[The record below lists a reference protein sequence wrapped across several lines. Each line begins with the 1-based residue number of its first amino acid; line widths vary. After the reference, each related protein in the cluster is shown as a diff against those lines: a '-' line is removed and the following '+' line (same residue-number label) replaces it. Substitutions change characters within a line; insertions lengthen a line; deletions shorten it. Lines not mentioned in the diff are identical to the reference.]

1 MRPLREPDLRIKGL
15 GLRGRFVLAMT
26 VALAPVMVGA
36 GFLIYEGVLKILANF
51 EQDVLVSAVRFTQA
65 PPPIEMATKGLELP
79 NGVQMYPFH
88 STDGHST
95 DGRSTDGEAKDGG
108 TLYRYG
114 GTEPGSRSVE
124 LLAPAREGR
133 VADDVLRTVSVVL
146 LVVVLV
152 GAAVALWVASQV
164 TRPIHGLIQDVRHIA
179 AGDLRYKVHSVGM
192 GEVELLARA
201 IDRMTEDL
209 EQARAMEVELS
220 VREREREL
228 AAGVREALLPLATP
242 LVANYDLGA
251 AYLGAADFG
260 GDFHDFVVRPDG
272 RVGLLVCDVS
282 GTGIPAALVGATA
295 RSYLRGELERSDD
308 LLGAMKRVNRWLVGD
323 VRRGMFVTALY
334 ALVDPALGQA
344 SVVSAGHK
352 VPLLRFSASDGHLRT
367 VHPDGIALGFDKGPV
382 FDRRLQ
388 QVEILLEDGDRLL
401 LTNSAPHAIR
411 DAEGKELGEKAFY
424 ARVQKHSGLDTQ
436 AFLKQLRRD
445 LEQWAGEGGL
455 QRDVSLVT
463 IARQA

>member
-1 MRPLREPDLRIKGL
+1 MRPLREPELRIQGL

-26 VALAPVMVGA
+26 AALLPVMVAA
-36 GFLIYEGVLKILANF
+36 GYVIYQGVVTILANF
-51 EQDVLVSAVRFTQA
+51 EQDILVSAVRFTEVE
-65 PPPIEMATKGLELP
+65 PPVEMETKGVELP
-79 NGVQMYPFH
+79 NGVQMFPFH
-88 STDGHST
+88 HAE
-95 DGRSTDGEAKDGG
+95 GEG
-108 TLYRYG
+108 TLYRAG
-114 GTEPGSRSVE
+114 GGDAASKNVE
-124 LLAPAREGR
+124 LFAPDREG
-133 VADDVLRTVSVVL
+133 VGHDILRTVTVVL
-146 LVVVLV
+146 AVVVVVGALV
-152 GAAVALWVASQV
+152 GLWVASQV
-164 TRPIHGLIQDVRHIA
+164 TRPIHWLIQDVRQIA
-179 AGDLRYKVHSVGM
+179 KGDLRHKVHAVGM
-192 GEVELLARA
+192 GEVELLARS

-209 EQARAMEVELS
+209 EQARAAEVELS
-220 VREREREL
+220 VRDREREL

-242 LVANYDLGA
+242 LVAGYDIAA
-251 AYLGAADFG
+251 AYLGAAEFG

-272 RVGLLVCDVS
+272 RVGLLACDVS

-308 LLGAMKRVNRWLVGD
+308 LLDAMKRVNRWLAGD

-334 ALVDPALGQA
+334 ALVDPVRGQA

-352 VPLLRFSASDGHLRT
+352 IPLLRFSAADGHVRT
-367 VHPDGIALGFDKGPV
+367 VHPDGIALGFDKGAV

-388 QVEILLEDGDRLL
+388 QVEIPIDAGDRLL

-424 ARVQKHSGLDTQ
+424 ARVQKHAVLDSPS
-436 AFLKQLRRD
+436 FLKQLRRD